1 MSDIPHDET
10 DKELEKLERKITK
23 TYKQALK
30 EMKEKVK
37 AQTEKYEKDRQWWL
51 QQIKDGKKTQEEFE
65 TWLRVKAME
74 RDRLNSIVSTL
85 SKDLSNSRDL
95 AYSAINHHIPEVYA
109 INANGSAYQ
118 IEKDIQMD
126 MSFTLY
132 DRQTVERLM
141 RDNPQLLPKGDPPK
155 NAKKWSQAKLRNEL
169 TQGILQGESNQN
181 IAKRLERVFNMDM
194 VSSIRNAR
202 TMTTSAECAGR
213 LDSYKRAEKMG
224 VGLTKIWMATLDDR
238 TRHEHRLLDGQRKEI
253 DEPFEVDGYELMY
266 PADPA
271 GEAFLVY
278 NCRCTTISQVKGFEY
293 DINEYRTLGGRYE
306 SYEEWKHAKQKKESF
321 FGDVS
326 RVPLPSEPIEVVSN
340 VPPVKEWI
348 DLIKQNTESEMLA
361 WEDRNF
367 GKLTEFEREA
377 LEEYTGNSFRWM
389 NGYMRDV
396 AGGMSEEDAVDKWGM
411 TEYQI
416 DLIDGCMSALDKF
429 ETERDIVLRRG
440 TDFGDLA
447 GLFMDGD
454 FEDNKR
460 RLTNLYDR
468 EGLDVIK
475 DMFEG
480 YVGEYGGFTST
491 SSMWDRGFNKKVE
504 VLFFVPKGTS
514 ASSIMRISQFGTQE
528 GETLLNARTPVRCLS
543 IEPSDYHKR
552 SEVRVYLEVLS
563 QEEQKQ
569 RLMEAIFGE

>member
-23 TYKQALK
+23 TYKQSVK

-51 QQIKDGKKTQEEFE
+51 QQIKGGKKTQEEFE

-85 SKDLSNSRDL
+85 SKDLSNSRNL

-141 RDNPQLLPKGDPPK
+141 RDNPKLLPKGDPPK
-155 NAKKWSQAKLRNEL
+155 NAKKWSETKLRNEL

-181 IAKRLERVFNMDM
+181 IAKRLERVFGMDEHA
-194 VSSIRNAR
+194 SIRNAR
-202 TMTTSAECAGR
+202 TMTTYAENAGR
-213 LDSYKRAEKMG
+213 LDTYAKAKSL
-224 VGLTKIWMATLDDR
+224 GLEMQKEWRATLDSR
-238 TRHEHRLLDGQRKEI
+238 TRHEHRLLDGQKQDI
-253 DEPFEVDGYELMY
+253 DEPFDVDGYKLMC

-271 GEAFLVY
+271 GEPFLVY
-278 NCRCTTISQVKGFEY
+278 NCRCTMVHAIKGIEHDDIRKVSKEY
-293 DINEYRTLGGRYE
+293 KDYNDWKYAKAKNKPYFGNE
-306 SYEEWKHAKQKKESF
+306 SK
-321 FGDVS
+321 
-326 RVPLPSEPIEVVSN
+326 VPLPSEPIETQPSA
-340 VPPVKEWI
+340 PPVEQWI

-543 IEPSDYHKR
+543 IESSDYHKR